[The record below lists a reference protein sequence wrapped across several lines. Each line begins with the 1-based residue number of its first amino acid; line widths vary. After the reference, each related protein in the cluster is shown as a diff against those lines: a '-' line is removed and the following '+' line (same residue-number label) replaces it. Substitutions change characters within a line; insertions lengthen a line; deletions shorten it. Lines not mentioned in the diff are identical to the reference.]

1 MEEVSLVFIHIKP
14 ESGTPIYAQL
24 IYQIKAGILKKE
36 LMPGELL
43 PSVRS
48 LAGDIGINMHTVNKA
63 YNYLVRE
70 EILINQKKGFQV
82 KKREQ
87 MKMSADYQEEFKA
100 KLTELM
106 IDAAVY
112 QLSEQEL
119 REMQQAVNAK
129 IQDGEAK

>member
-1 MEEVSLVFIHIKP
+1 MSSLFIHIKP
-14 ESGTPIYAQL
+14 ESDTPIYSQL
-24 IYQIKAGILKKE
+24 IYQIKTGILKKE

-70 EILINQKKGFQV
+70 EILINQKKGFQI
-82 KKREQ
+82 KNREQ
-87 MKMSADYQEEFKA
+87 MKMSVEYQEEFKT

-119 REMQQAVNAK
+119 KEMQQAVNKK
-129 IQDGEAK
+129 IQGGEAK